1 ATAQEQGA
9 AAEEM
14 ASAMDNVTKVVEGV
28 VESLSRMESLIENQT
43 TSSARVSEAAER
55 LLKISGALSGL
66 VSRFRVG

>member
-1 ATAQEQGA
+1 
-9 AAEEM
+9 M

-55 LLKISGALSGL
+55 LSELSEHLSSL
-66 VSRFRVG
+66 VKKFKV